1 MRLEE
6 RLQHITTPLTVSV
19 IGCVVNGLGEA
30 RETNIGF
37 TAAPTARTRSI

>member
-1 MRLEE
+1 MA
-6 RLQHITTPLTVSV
+6 

-37 TAAPTARTRSI
+37 TAAPTGATNQPHSRRAGFR